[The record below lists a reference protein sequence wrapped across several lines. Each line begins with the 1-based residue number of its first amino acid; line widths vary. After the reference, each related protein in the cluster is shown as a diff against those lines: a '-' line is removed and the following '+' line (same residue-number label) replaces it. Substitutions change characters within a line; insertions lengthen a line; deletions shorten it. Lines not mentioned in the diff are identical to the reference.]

1 MLTVDQA
8 IEAVL
13 RHAQPLPG
21 AVDLLIDALGCS
33 LAEDIIADMDL
44 PPFDKA
50 LMDGYAVR
58 SADLADPSER
68 SLRVVEEVTAGRMPS
83 RPLLEGEATR
93 IMTGAPLPLG
103 ADAVVMVERSRL
115 DGRNV
120 ILPGPVAQGQY
131 RLTRGREMQADELLL
146 KQGTRIDATKLGL
159 IASAGRAEVLA
170 IPRPSIAVVPTGDEL
185 VPVSQKPEAGQ
196 IRNTNGLM
204 LTGLVRAWGIWEVQ
218 EGPVAPDDPE
228 KLREALGRELWM
240 KEDRYRPAESV
251 PGLID
256 VLIVSGGVSAGT
268 KDLVPAAL
276 IDLGVEP
283 VFHKVHVKPGKPL
296 WFGVGPRRADKP
308 GILVFGLPGNPVS
321 GVVGFLLFV
330 RPALDALAGQSA
342 RRTQLASF
350 SLGVPFQHRGDRP
363 TYHPSRL
370 QDGQVF
376 PLDWAGS
383 ADLRTVALADGFAA
397 FPAGDREFSAGEEV
411 HFFRSS
417 IELTT
422 LRSN

>member
-13 RHAQPLPG
+13 LHAQPLP
-21 AVDLLIDALGCS
+21 ARKIPLSDALGLT
-33 LAEDIIADMDL
+33 LAEDVHADIDL

-58 SADLADPSER
+58 SVDLNDAGEHR
-68 SLRVVEEVTAGRMPS
+68 LRVVEEITAGRMPTCTLS
-83 RPLLEGEATR
+83 KGEAVR

-115 DGRNV
+115 DGSTV
-120 ILPGPVAQGQY
+120 ILPGPVAHGQS
-131 RLTRGREMQADELLL
+131 RLTRGREMRSGEILL
-146 KQGTRIDATKLGL
+146 KKGTRIDATKLGL

-170 IPRPSIAVVPTGDEL
+170 IPQATIAVVPTGDEL
-185 VPVSQKPEAGQ
+185 VSISRQPEPGQ
-196 IRNTNGLM
+196 IRNTNGVM
-204 LTGLVRAWGIWEVQ
+204 LSGLVKAWGASQVHEC
-218 EGPVAPDDPE
+218 PVAPDDPE
-228 KLREALGRELWM
+228 KLREALADELWM

-283 VFHKVHVKPGKPL
+283 VFHKVNVKPGKPI

-330 RPALDALAGQSA
+330 RPALEALAGRSP

-350 SLGVPFQHRGDRP
+350 SLGAPFQHRGDRP

-397 FPAGDREFSAGEEV
+397 FPAGDRDFAVGEEV
-411 HFFRSS
+411 PF
-417 IELTT
+417 LP
-422 LRSN
+422 LD